1 MTLLPLPIFQLPAS
15 SPTMAG
21 DELMVEVEQEVARGP
36 ASGGVVPWV
45 EKYRPA
51 TIDELQQQDQVCSS
65 ALLSSGRARRMRCA
79 ESSSHFMLL
88 YGSRWC
94 RRSKTPSRREM

>member
-1 MTLLPLPIFQLPAS
+1 
-15 SPTMAG
+15 MAG

-36 ASGGVVPWV
+36 ATGGVVPWV

-65 ALLSSGRARRMRCA
+65 ALLSSGRARRMRYA
-79 ESSSHFMLL
+79 VSSSHLRCSCLGAGGVDAQKRHQDGKCELHM
-88 YGSRWC
+88 
-94 RRSKTPSRREM
+94 